1 MCIPLFLAAIGYIN
15 CGNMIHFNKRVAPI
29 AVLNSSYLNTF
40 ILVTAYYV
48 VYRLIILHIQMPT
61 SNLQNN

>member
-1 MCIPLFLAAIGYIN
+1 
-15 CGNMIHFNKRVAPI
+15 MIHFQQKRVAPI